1 MALDLTELTEE
12 LNQTRLAVDAWTAR
26 QHAVAGGLKEMHT
39 SWKFDQDAKIDQL
52 ESSHRALQDAALQ
65 TKQRLETE
73 AQEVSALQDTSTAL
87 RQQKDQVY
95 AEVVALQDTL
105 QAQEQQDRQ
114 KEAEAASQDSV
125 HRKKLAAL
133 QRVLHMYSSRLGLTF
148 KQGAD
153 ELQLV
158 MTQVQASQ
166 PARPFI
172 VAVRVLPDNSYQVTQ
187 CEPHVESLPTLLTA
201 LNTSNNFSC
210 FVKSLRLAWQQ
221 MVNPSTSA

>member
-26 QHAVAGGLKEMHT
+26 QNAVAGGLKEMHT
-39 SWKFDQDAKIDQL
+39 SWKFDQDG
-52 ESSHRALQDAALQ
+52 
-65 TKQRLETE
+65 LETE

-95 AEVVALQDTL
+95 AVVVALQDTL
-105 QAQEQQDRQ
+105 QAQEQQYSQ